1 MDEETQVS
9 PAADTRLTSINVEEE
24 MKNSYIDYSM
34 SVIVA
39 RALPDARD
47 GFKPVHR
54 RVLYSMHENKNFFNA
69 PYRKCARVVGDVMG
83 KYHPHGDSSIYDTL
97 VRLAQ
102 WFSMRE
108 KLVDGH
114 GNFGT
119 IDGDGAAAYRYTEAR
134 LAKISNEMLADI
146 DKDTVD
152 FIANYDNT
160 TVEPRVETRSLIT
173 IDGVQVAAYNTHLDY
188 TDATMPDGTL
198 LRLAQMQFVYELMLS
213 DPCPYQVLTGDF
225 NVGGWDDFAVFS
237 ESDEYALANNAE
249 NPIPSYFTDG
259 DKNKPAY
266 IDNIIYTKNTL
277 ELVNVHNTDSDLSDH
292 LMLTAVFKTK

>member
-1 MDEETQVS
+1 MKKKFIVAMAAVILLLTFGLCACKSAPVNGEYDINAGVTGTRGNIQFTVVS
-9 PAADTRLTSINVEEE
+9 YNLHSGGATEDMVKGICAQIDAEGADIAGLQEVDSNESDRAGGNMITNLTSGA
-24 MKNSYIDYSM
+24 MKEYFFAPTMSYYFGKDYGIMTTSKHKM
-34 SVIVA
+34 
-39 RALPDARD
+39 
-47 GFKPVHR
+47 
-54 RVLYSMHENKNFFNA
+54 
-69 PYRKCARVVGDVMG
+69 
-83 KYHPHGDSSIYDTL
+83 DSS
-97 VRLAQ
+97 
-102 WFSMRE
+102 FSLYLPFPYEHM
-108 KLVDGH
+108 
-114 GNFGT
+114 
-119 IDGDGAAAYRYTEAR
+119 
-134 LAKISNEMLADI
+134 
-146 DKDTVD
+146 TV
-152 FIANYDNT
+152 FNG
-160 TVEPRVETRSLIT
+160 TVEPRVVTRSLIT

-225 NVGGWDDFAVFS
+225 NIGGWDDFAVFS